1 MKDHTFVPSAL
12 EIKCSASL
20 QAQIEEE
27 LKRDDTNTKSIAGL
41 LKDEEKNN
49 TQQEKN
55 QEEKGV

>member
-1 MKDHTFVPSAL
+1 MKNYPFVPSTL
-12 EIKCSASL
+12 EVKCSASL

-27 LKRDDTNTKSIAGL
+27 LKLEDINTKSIAGL

-49 TQQEKN
+49 IQQENN